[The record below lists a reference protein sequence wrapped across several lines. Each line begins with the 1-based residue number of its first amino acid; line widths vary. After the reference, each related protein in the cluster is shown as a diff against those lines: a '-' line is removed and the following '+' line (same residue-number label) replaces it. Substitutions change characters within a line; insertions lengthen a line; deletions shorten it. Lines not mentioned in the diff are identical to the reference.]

1 MSDFDAPLRRW
12 GESFVI
18 AVLSSVWG
26 VKVTGLDLVRLQL
39 EIAAHPPQA
48 AVLSLTLSA
57 EAGQSS
63 KVQLGLFAPQTPE
76 PSRLD
81 VTIAR
86 LKAITGD
93 DRVGSP
99 VLEDTHRPASFR
111 MTEFSLNELP
121 RNGPSLPSS
130 PSPRLALRRMR
141 PPVPVRVQ
149 VSALQPVAFRDRDS
163 NFSISAAYGP
173 WRTSGNWWSTDGW
186 NAEEWDV
193 LAESAGGSSVACLLV
208 HDCTQNRWQLEALYD

>member
-1 MSDFDAPLRRW
+1 L
-12 GESFVI
+12 
-18 AVLSSVWG
+18 
-26 VKVTGLDLVRLQL
+26 LQL

-48 AVLSLTLSA
+48 AILSLTLSA

-99 VLEDTHRPASFR
+99 VLQDTHRPASFR
-111 MTEFSLNELP
+111 MQEFSLNELP
-121 RNGPSLPSS
+121 STAAPSS
-130 PSPRLALRRMR
+130 HSPTSRLALRRMR

-149 VSALQPVAFRDRDS
+149 LSSLQPVAFRDRDS
-163 NFSISAAYGP
+163 SFSISAAYGP

-193 LAESAGGSSVACLLV
+193 LAESANGSSVACLLI
-208 HDCTQNRWQLEALYD
+208 HDCTQDRWQLEALYD